1 MNDDLEKENIDSA
14 RSATFSA
21 SQGSKQTPADTKLGT
36 PAVAFQSAE
45 VPRTFT
51 RSADEAQEEPT
62 RRRKMSLRRRR
73 KGDEVE
79 ASSEDSDYGE
89 VAQKSD

>member
-1 MNDDLEKENIDSA
+1 MNDDLEKENTDSS

-21 SQGSKQTPADTKLGT
+21 TQDSKQAPADTKLGT

-51 RSADEAQEEPT
+51 PRSKDEGQEEPV
-62 RRRKMSLRRRR
+62 RKRKMSLRRRR
-73 KGDEVE
+73 KGDEAETPSEEVE
-79 ASSEDSDYGE
+79 TADE
-89 VAQKSD
+89 